1 MAKPVTIRILLTL
14 PVQSN
19 WFLHQL
25 DVSNAFLHGFLKEN
39 VYMTQ
44 PPGFIDPNHPSFVCH
59 LQKSLYGLKQAPRAW
74 FEKLQ
79 SALFTMGFQASQFD
93 PSLFML
99 HQPTLV
105 LVLVYVDDIIVTGPS
120 TTTCT
125 SVISQLSA
133 PVSS

>member
-1 MAKPVTIRILLTL
+1 MAKPVTIIILLTL
-14 PVQSN
+14 AVQSN

-39 VYMTQ
+39 IYMTQ
-44 PPGFIDPNHPSFVCH
+44 PSGFIDPNHPSYVCH

-79 SALFTMGFQASQFD
+79 SALSTMGFQASQSD
-93 PSLFML
+93 PSLFMF

-105 LVLVYVDDIIVTGPS
+105 LVLVCVDDIIVTSPS
-120 TTTCT
+120 TTACT
-125 SVISQLSA
+125 SVISHLSA
-133 PVSS
+133 QFSN